1 MHISGK
7 IFLFLAIVGGF
18 ASAAFTAQMITVRNS
33 WTMKNDGLRQKNVEN
48 AKAIVTKE
56 AELAKLRD
64 ELQIVLMNWG
74 TPITGFNVT
83 KADAASVSL
92 PIGMRN
98 GIVGGQNRDGGVN
111 PLLQA
116 FRPSADGKGYVWVG
130 PLHVQSVTDTN
141 AELVPTWTVRS
152 GEAAPWNAQNQRWRV
167 WQRVPGG
174 NVTRFTDLQ
183 QALIIADER
192 FTAKTGFLAVQ
203 QNLFDDANTQHQKR
217 LQELQG
223 PDNAPAPGAKL
234 VGLEFTHGLLAA
246 IAGEEEAR
254 NSLLAEIDGLRR
266 DAKAAFA
273 TLQETTDD
281 NSELI
286 KQLPPAAEP
295 VGTPSSA
302 SE

>member
-7 IFLFLAIVGGF
+7 IFLFLAIVGGA

-33 WTMKNDGLRQKNVEN
+33 WTMKNDGLRQNNVEN

-56 AELAKLRD
+56 AELAKLRA
-64 ELQIVLMNWG
+64 ELQVVLMNWG

-98 GIVGGQNRDGGVN
+98 GIVGGQNRDGGEN

-141 AELVPTWTVRS
+141 SELVPSWTVRS
-152 GEAAPWNAQNQRWRV
+152 GETAPWNAQNQRWRV

-174 NVTRFTDLQ
+174 PITRFTDLQ
-183 QALIIADER
+183 QALINADER
-192 FTAKTGFLAVQ
+192 LTAKTGYLTVQ
-203 QNLFDDANTQHQKR
+203 QGLFDDANKQHQKR
-217 LQELQG
+217 LQELLG
-223 PDNAPAPGAKL
+223 PAEVAAAPTDL
-234 VGLEFTHGLLAA
+234 VGLEFTHGLAAA

-254 NSLLAEIDGLRR
+254 NSLQADIDRLRR
-266 DAKAAFA
+266 EVKTSYA
-273 TLQETTDD
+273 TLQGTKDD
-281 NSELI
+281 NSKLI
-286 KQLPPAAEP
+286 KELPPAATDTSINP
-295 VGTPSSA
+295 
-302 SE
+302 